1 MSAAAGHQLWPA
13 PAPGRP
19 VDATVVVPGSKSV
32 TNRALVLAALAGGT
46 SGLPRPLESRDTVLM
61 AGALRVLGLAVAHDP
76 GTEDIL
82 VIGKAGPFA
91 PTGDA
96 IDLGNAGTVARF
108 LPPLAAL
115 ADGSITF
122 DGDPRMRE
130 RPIGTLVTALRDL
143 GADIDDG

>member
-1 MSAAAGHQLWPA
+1 MSAAAGQDLWPA

-46 SGLPRPLESRDTVLM
+46 SRLTRPLESRDTVLM

-76 GTEDIL
+76 GTEDVL
-82 VIGKAGPFA
+82 VIGNAGPFA

-96 IDLGNAGTVARF
+96 IDLG
-108 LPPLAAL
+108 
-115 ADGSITF
+115 
-122 DGDPRMRE
+122 
-130 RPIGTLVTALRDL
+130 
-143 GADIDDG
+143 